1 MEFEL
6 VKLAGFSNDEVSV
19 YTLLNNDT
27 GISLFQSFIQENQH
41 QFPDEVKDIA
51 KRILSFKEVGAR
63 ENFFKINEGK
73 PGDGVCAL
81 YDDEK
86 SNLRLYCIRYGTVLV
101 VLGSGGHKP
110 KTTRRLQ
117 ETKKLEDENQIM
129 RNLSAEIEK
138 RRRNGDLSFSKDFL
152 EIDGDLIFNL

>member
-19 YTLLNNDT
+19 YTLLNCDT

-41 QFPDEVKDIA
+41 EFPDEVKDIA

-117 ETKKLEDENQIM
+117 ETKKLEYENQIM

-138 RRRNGDLSFSKDFL
+138 KRRNGDLSFSKDFL